1 MEHDP
6 ASLGQHASHG
16 DDGFLGPLLGF
27 EALVAVPHLGVVS
40 DGDPGGLDERHAE
53 PAVALLGDA
62 AVIDG
67 LSRGIG
73 GGHEPGVSS
82 QLVARGEAVD
92 TIDLDGDYRCP
103 VHAQSRQRA
112 QQLDVGIGRDLAQDP
127 VAVEPHLCVEHIQQ
141 REQRIELHA
150 ASEPRELVS
159 GEQQGRADGGAA
171 VDSVLAKRA
180 LRKRDDQPQLARTG
194 PTRLDGSGQ
203 VLVVGDSLEVL
214 TSPYLKR
221 YLPGIPLT
229 VNAEGGYN
237 SIQIFGLFEE
247 SFDPAQSVIVFD
259 AGTNDNPAYPEILA
273 GNLDKVAATA
283 GDRCLVVPTIHGF
296 TVDGVDN
303 TGKNRVVRSF
313 AANHPTTQVP
323 DWARAVELHPELMQ
337 SDDLHPI
344 PEGADLRARMIARG
358 VKACL
363 AMDPRFV
370 R

>member
-1 MEHDP
+1 M
-6 ASLGQHASHG
+6 SLRRAAMALALLLLAAGAFVGAYLHTAADAPDEADAQQARSEAA
-16 DDGFLGPLLGF
+16 LGPYEVAQLGAYADGLRYGL
-27 EALVAVPHLGVVS
+27 ERGLTEGAS
-40 DGDPGGLDERHAE
+40 DG
-53 PAVALLGDA
+53 
-62 AVIDG
+62 
-67 LSRGIG
+67 
-73 GGHEPGVSS
+73 
-82 QLVARGEAVD
+82 
-92 TIDLDGDYRCP
+92 
-103 VHAQSRQRA
+103 
-112 QQLDVGIGRDLAQDP
+112 
-127 VAVEPHLCVEHIQQ
+127 
-141 REQRIELHA
+141 EL
-150 ASEPRELVS
+150 
-159 GEQQGRADGGAA
+159 QGRADGGA
-171 VDSVLAKRA
+171 
-180 LRKRDDQPQLARTG
+180 
-194 PTRLDGSGQ
+194 
-203 VLVVGDSLEVL
+203 VVGDSLEVL

-237 SIQIFGLFEE
+237 SIQIFGLFQE

-273 GNLDKVAATA
+273 GNLDKVAATV

-323 DWARAVELHPELMQ
+323 DWAQAVEMHPELMQ

>member
-1 MEHDP
+1 M
-6 ASLGQHASHG
+6 SLRRAGMAMALLLLAAGAFVGAYLYAAAGAPDEADAQQARSEAA
-16 DDGFLGPLLGF
+16 LGPYEVAQLG
-27 EALVAVPHLGVVS
+27 AYA
-40 DGDPGGLDERHAE
+40 
-53 PAVALLGDA
+53 
-62 AVIDG
+62 DG
-67 LSRGIG
+67 LRYGLERG
-73 GGHEPGVSS
+73 
-82 QLVARGEAVD
+82 L
-92 TIDLDGDYRCP
+92 
-103 VHAQSRQRA
+103 
-112 QQLDVGIGRDLAQDP
+112 
-127 VAVEPHLCVEHIQQ
+127 
-141 REQRIELHA
+141 
-150 ASEPRELVS
+150 SEGATD

-171 VDSVLAKRA
+171 VDSVLAKRD
-180 LRKRDDQPQLARTG
+180 LRKSDDQPQLARTG

-237 SIQIFGLFEE
+237 SIQIFGLFQE

-273 GNLDKVAATA
+273 GNLDKVAATV

-313 AANHPTTQVP
+313 AANHPTAQVP
-323 DWARAVELHPELMQ
+323 DWARAVEMHPELMQ

>member
-1 MEHDP
+1 M
-6 ASLGQHASHG
+6 SLRRAGMAVVLLLLAAGAFVGAYLYTAADAPDEADAQQARSEAA
-16 DDGFLGPLLGF
+16 LGPYEVAQLG
-27 EALVAVPHLGVVS
+27 AYA
-40 DGDPGGLDERHAE
+40 
-53 PAVALLGDA
+53 
-62 AVIDG
+62 DG
-67 LSRGIG
+67 LRYGLERGLTEG
-73 GGHEPGVSS
+73 
-82 QLVARGEAVD
+82 
-92 TIDLDGDYRCP
+92 
-103 VHAQSRQRA
+103 
-112 QQLDVGIGRDLAQDP
+112 
-127 VAVEPHLCVEHIQQ
+127 
-141 REQRIELHA
+141 
-150 ASEPRELVS
+150 ASD

-203 VLVVGDSLEVL
+203 VLVIGDSLEVL

-273 GNLDKVAATA
+273 GNLDKVAATV